1 MNHQVCLAH
10 IPRELQYLNELDTT
24 QQWSGEVEKLL
35 KEAIHERNTRPNE
48 CTEKEPWVERLD
60 ALLKKNL
67 EEFKEQFQR
76 LKNGLIKCRDYI
88 FNFLEDPLI
97 PSDNNASE
105 RGIRKLKIKLKNS
118 GTFRSDL
125 GADAFFDL
133 HSIIETAK
141 KHKQTPFE
149 AIRALFGA
157 TDSSVVPIAE

>member
-1 MNHQVCLAH
+1 M
-10 IPRELQYLNELDTT
+10 
-24 QQWSGEVEKLL
+24 
-35 KEAIHERNTRPNE
+35 
-48 CTEKEPWVERLD
+48 
-60 ALLKKNL
+60 
-67 EEFKEQFQR
+67 
-76 LKNGLIKCRDYI
+76 NGLIKCRDYI

-149 AIRALFGA
+149 TIRALFGA
-157 TDSSVVPIAE
+157 IWIALSYLSLNSYSIYTFC

>member
-1 MNHQVCLAH
+1 MGAYHESAYDAEMLIEN
-10 IPRELQYLNELDTT
+10 
-24 QQWSGEVEKLL
+24 VEEAIMRAKLL
-35 KEAIHERNTRPNE
+35 DVHKEDRWPQ
-48 CTEKEPWVERLD
+48 RLD

-118 GTFRSDL
+118 GTFKSDL

-157 TDSSVVPIAE
+157 TDSSVVPITE

>member
-1 MNHQVCLAH
+1 MA
-10 IPRELQYLNELDTT
+10 
-24 QQWSGEVEKLL
+24 S
-35 KEAIHERNTRPNE
+35 
-48 CTEKEPWVERLD
+48 WVERLD

-118 GTFRSDL
+118 GTFRSD
-125 GADAFFDL
+125 
-133 HSIIETAK
+133 
-141 KHKQTPFE
+141 
-149 AIRALFGA
+149 
-157 TDSSVVPIAE
+157 

>member
-1 MNHQVCLAH
+1 MFFEWRSQ
-10 IPRELQYLNELDTT
+10 
-24 QQWSGEVEKLL
+24 
-35 KEAIHERNTRPNE
+35 
-48 CTEKEPWVERLD
+48 EKEPWVERLD

-118 GTFRSDL
+118 GSFRSDL